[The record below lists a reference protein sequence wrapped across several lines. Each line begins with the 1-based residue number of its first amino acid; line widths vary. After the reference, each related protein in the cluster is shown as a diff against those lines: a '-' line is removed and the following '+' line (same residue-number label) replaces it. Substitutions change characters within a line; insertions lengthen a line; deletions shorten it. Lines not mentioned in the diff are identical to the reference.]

1 MDEYKV
7 DLQEED
13 GKHKALKV
21 VRECIRKRFIKLGSL
36 TCCEVMQM
44 LFFSSK
50 EIK

>member
-1 MDEYKV
+1 MDGYKV

-21 VRECIRKRFIKLGSL
+21 VGECIRKRFIKLGSL

-44 LFFSSK
+44 SIFFRK
-50 EIK
+50 K